1 MSYKTILVDLAD
13 RLATITIN
21 RPEVR
26 NAIDLQVVQ
35 ELTEALDDLKD
46 TAGCVILT
54 GAGDKAFAAGADI
67 AQLRDRNRED
77 ALRGINSGMFRRIE
91 DFPAPV
97 IAAIKG
103 FTLGGGCELAMSC
116 DIRIAGESAKFGQ
129 PEVGLGILPGA
140 GATYRLARLVGA
152 GRAKELIFTG
162 RIIDAKEA
170 ERIGLVNRV
179 VPDAQVM
186 DEAKKMAGDILKNA
200 QLAIRLSKIAINQCL
215 RSADPGPVVEQL
227 GQAILFETEEKRKR
241 MTDFLERKKK

>member
-1 MSYKTILVDLAD
+1 MAYQTIQVELAE
-13 RLATITIN
+13 RLAVITLN

-35 ELTEALDDLKD
+35 EMTAALDELKE
-46 TAGCVILT
+46 TAGCVIVT

-77 ALRGINSGMFRRIE
+77 ALRGINTGMFRRVE

-97 IAAIKG
+97 IAAVRG
-103 FTLGGGCELAMSC
+103 FALGGGCELAMAC
-116 DIRIAGESAKFGQ
+116 DMRVAGESAKFGQ
-129 PEVGLGILPGA
+129 PEVGLGILAGA
-140 GATYRLARLVGA
+140 GGTYRLARLVGA
-152 GRAKELIFTG
+152 GRAKELLFTG

-186 DEAKKMAGDILKNA
+186 DEARKIAAEILKNA
-200 QLAIRLSKIAINQCL
+200 PLAVRLTKMAVNACL
-215 RSADPGPVVEQL
+215 RAADPGPVVEQL
-227 GQAILFETEEKRKR
+227 SQAVLFETEDKRRR
-241 MTDFLERKKK
+241 MTDFLEKRKK